1 MGPSCHSPREP
12 RSNNARASRWNSD
25 KRPPTLRA
33 AGWLMPLMALALVIA
48 GCGRGPSDRIQGYV
62 EGEFVFVASAVGGT
76 VLELAVERGRQV
88 KRGDRLFRI
97 EAIAEVAARDEA
109 LQRVNQA
116 RSTLED
122 LRKSRRPSEIAAIEA
137 QIRQA
142 QIAVQLTTSEWA
154 RLDKLKRADGAVTD
168 QALDA
173 ASAAR
178 DQATARL
185 AQLESEAATA
195 RLGARNDQI
204 QAAEAALHA
213 AEAALARAEWVLS
226 QSERTAPDDAEV
238 IDTLYRTGE
247 FAPAGRPVVMLLPPG
262 NVKIRTYV
270 PEGWL
275 GYLHTGDSLRVLV
288 DGNAEPIEAKVR
300 FISPRAE
307 FTPPV
312 VYTRDNRE
320 KFVFLVEASVPAA
333 VAPRMHP
340 GQPVDVLLP
349 LAATRP

>member
-1 MGPSCHSPREP
+1 MGPSCHSPRAP
-12 RSNNARASRWNSD
+12 RSIIARVSRWNPD
-25 KRPPTLRA
+25 KRPPASGA
-33 AGWLMPLMALALVIA
+33 AGWLMPLMAMALVVA
-48 GCGRGPSDRIQGYV
+48 GCSRGPSDRIQGYV

-97 EAIAEVAARDEA
+97 EAIAEAAARDEA

-116 RSTLED
+116 RSALED

-142 QIAVQLTTSEWA
+142 QIAVQLTASDWA

-195 RLGARNDQI
+195 RLGSRNDQI

-238 IDTLYRTGE
+238 IDTLYRPGE
-247 FAPAGRPVVMLLPPG
+247 FAPAGRPLVMLLPPG

-275 GYLHTGDSLRVLV
+275 GRLHTGDSLQVLV
-288 DGNAEPIEAKVR
+288 DGNAEPIEATVR

-333 VAPRMHP
+333 VASRMHP
-340 GQPVDVLLP
+340 GQPVDVLSP
-349 LAATRP
+349 VAVTRP